1 MAALAAWRQYRLLM
15 WVNKNRSEYMKTI
28 AVVIPTYK
36 ATRSIMDVLS
46 RIPPSVGR
54 IYVVDDCCPDNS
66 GDLVEAGCSDERV
79 TVKRH
84 LENKGVG
91 GAVKTGYRA
100 ALSDGFDVVVKID
113 SDGQMAPELL
123 EEIAGPVILGSA
135 HYSKGNRFWNVSD
148 VKGMPAVRIIGN
160 AGVSFLS
167 KLSTGYW
174 HLFDP
179 SNGYTAISKEALITL
194 PLDKIADRY
203 FFESDM
209 LFRLAL
215 DHRRVTDVPM
225 KAVYADEQSHLSAVG
240 SLFTFGRRYTS
251 NFFKRIFY
259 EYILRD
265 FNTASL
271 SLFVAL
277 VTMPLGLIHGL
288 YGLLSGWLT
297 DTPSSSSSVAL
308 TSLLLIVGYVSLLN
322 FLAFDYA
329 KGRR

>member
-1 MAALAAWRQYRLLM
+1 
-15 WVNKNRSEYMKTI
+15 MKKI

-36 ATRSIMDVLS
+36 AQRSILGVLS
-46 RIPPSVGR
+46 RIPEIVSRV
-54 IYVVDDCCPDNS
+54 YVVDDMCPDNT
-66 GDLVEAGCSDERV
+66 GALVEAECKDDRV
-79 TVKRH
+79 FVIRH
-84 LENKGVG
+84 EFNRGVG
-91 GAVKTGYRA
+91 GAVKTGYKA
-100 ALSDGFDVVVKID
+100 ALADGFDLVVKID
-113 SDGQMAPELL
+113 SDGQMAPEIL
-123 EEIAGPVILGSA
+123 EQIAAPVIAGTA

-148 VKGMPAVRIIGN
+148 VKGMPVVRIIGN

-174 HLFDP
+174 HIFDP
-179 SNGYTAISKEALITL
+179 SNGYTVISREALETL
-194 PLDKIADRY
+194 PLEKIADRY

-215 DHRRVTDVPM
+215 DHRSVADVPM
-225 KAVYADEQSHLSAVG
+225 KAVYADEESHLSALG
-240 SLFTFGRRYTS
+240 SLFSFGQRYAS

-271 SLFVAL
+271 SLIVAL
-277 VTMPLGLIHGL
+277 ITLPLGLLHGG
-288 YGLLSGWLT
+288 YGLISGWIT